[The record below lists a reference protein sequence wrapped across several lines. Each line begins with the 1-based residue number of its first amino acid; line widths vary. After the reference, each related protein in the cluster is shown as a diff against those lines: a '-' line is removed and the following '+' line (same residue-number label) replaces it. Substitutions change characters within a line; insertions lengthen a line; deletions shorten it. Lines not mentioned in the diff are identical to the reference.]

1 MTQTLHDLGGIVLN
15 GLPTFFLIIILAVFV
30 KFLYL
35 KPLEKVLA
43 ERFRLTE
50 GARKAAEDS
59 LKNADTK
66 IAEYQDA
73 LNRARAE
80 IYREQAGF
88 LQSLHA
94 EQSELARAARLE
106 SDARVAAIKLSI
118 AEEAEVA
125 RRSLDLQSEAL
136 AADIADCIL
145 GATRRAA

>member
-1 MTQTLHDLGGIVLN
+1 MSQTLHDLGGIVLN
-15 GLPTFFLIIILAVFV
+15 ALPTFFLIVILAIFV

-73 LNRARAE
+73 LNRARTE
-80 IYREQAGF
+80 IYQEQAGF
-88 LQSLHA
+88 LQNLHA
-94 EQSELARAARLE
+94 EQAELARAARLE

-118 AEEAEVA
+118 AQEADTA
-125 RRSLDLQSEAL
+125 RKSLDLQSEAL
-136 AADIADCIL
+136 AADIADAIL
-145 GATRRAA
+145 GMSRRAA